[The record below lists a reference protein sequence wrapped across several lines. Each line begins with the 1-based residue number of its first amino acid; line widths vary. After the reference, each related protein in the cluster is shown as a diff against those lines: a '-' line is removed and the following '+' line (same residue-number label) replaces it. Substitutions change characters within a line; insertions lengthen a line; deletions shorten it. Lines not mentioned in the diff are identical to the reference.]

1 MTTVLIAH
9 FITAAVAP
17 LLVRLWGRNGF
28 YALAIV
34 PGLSTVWALF
44 QLPTVLNGGSLSE
57 SVEWAPQFSL
67 RLGLYMDPLGLIM
80 TLIAAGVGT
89 LILVYCAR
97 YFSDSEP
104 GLPRFAGVFV
114 AFAGAMLGLVLADDL
129 IQLFIYWELTT
140 VFSYLLVGHKAE
152 SKESR
157 RAAMTALTVT
167 TFGGLAMLVGM
178 IMLGETAGTYVISEI
193 VADPPAGGAI
203 VTWALVLIMIG
214 AMSKSALFPFSLW
227 LPAAMQAPTPVSG
240 YLHAAAM
247 VKAGVYLVARL
258 TPAFG
263 DVVVWQIMA
272 LLFGVVTMVFGG
284 WKALRQVD
292 LKLVLAYGTI
302 SQLGFL
308 IALLGTGTRAAAL
321 AGIAM
326 LLAHSLFKAPLFLV
340 VGIIDHSTGTRD
352 LRELSGLRKSMP
364 STFWISVVA
373 LASMSGLPP
382 TAGFVAKELAFG
394 AYTDGGFFDTLVLT
408 GLVIGS
414 TFTVAYSLRFLWGA
428 FLDKEGVQPTPVQA
442 PGALFLAPAV
452 VLAALSLFG
461 GLLASWVDPLLA
473 AYADAVPLGPHEEY
487 PSYLALWHGWEL
499 PLLLSAVCVVGG
511 LVLFYFRHRVAWLG
525 NRFTVFHPERNYRR
539 LMAGL
544 ENLALQVTGST
555 QRGSLPVYLGTI
567 LVFLVVGAGIPM
579 VTGRIWAGDY
589 PTLRLWDTPV
599 QVIPA
604 VIIVITCLLILSVRR
619 RLYAV
624 ILVGI
629 GGYGVAALFYLQGAP
644 DIALTQ
650 FLVETVSLVVFVLVL
665 RRFPAQFSAPAL
677 RGRRIWNL
685 TIGAATGLL
694 VATMTWYALA
704 GRQEPSIALGGPDSP
719 SYVEAAEEAGGSNL
733 ISVLLVDVRS
743 WDTMGEIAVL
753 AAAAA
758 GVASLMFVR
767 RRAQPRKAPGG
778 VMALSVTPPPKPANG
793 EDRVD
798 LGDLKIAPQYMH
810 VKPQWNRSWLPGA
823 ETQPT
828 ERRSIIFEVVSRFLF
843 PVIMAISVYLLL
855 TGHTD
860 VGGGFAGGIVAGL
873 AFIVRYLAGGRFELY
888 ATAWVQPGAL
898 IGAGLALATGTA
910 IAGAFFLGD
919 VLAGADFYI
928 DFWIL
933 GEAHVTVSML
943 FDVGVYLLVIGLIL
957 DILRSLG
964 ARIDEQIERDV
975 MHAEEAAEHGEPARA
990 EEVTS

>member
-1 MTTVLIAH
+1 MTTVLVAH

-17 LLVRLWGRNGF
+17 LVIRQWGRNGF

-34 PGLSTVWALF
+34 PGLATIWTLF
-44 QLPTVLNGGSLSE
+44 QLPTILNGGTLSE
-57 SVEWAPQFSL
+57 SMEWAPQFSL
-67 RLGLYMDPLGLIM
+67 RLGVHMDALGLVM
-80 TLIAAGVGT
+80 TLIAGGVGT
-89 LILVYCAR
+89 LILAYCAR
-97 YFSDSEP
+97 YFSDSDE

-152 SKESR
+152 SKDSR
-157 RAAMTALTVT
+157 RAAMTALVVT

-178 IMLGETAGTYVISEI
+178 IMLGETAGTYIISEI
-193 VADPPAGGAI
+193 VANPPAGGA
-203 VTWALVLIMIG
+203 VVNSALALIMLG

-263 DVVVWQIMA
+263 DVTVWTTMA
-272 LLFGVVTMVFGG
+272 LFFGVITMIFGG
-284 WKALRQVD
+284 WKALRQFD

-326 LLAHSLFKAPLFLV
+326 LVAHALFKAPLFLI

-364 STFWISVVA
+364 STFWITVVA

-394 AYTDGGFFDTLVLT
+394 AYTESGGLDTLVLV

-414 TFTVAYSLRFLWGA
+414 TLTVAYSLRFLWGA
-428 FLDKEGVQPTPVQA
+428 FLDKEGVQPNEVHA
-442 PGALFLAPAV
+442 PGPLFLAPAV
-452 VLAALSLFG
+452 ILAALSLIG
-461 GLLASWVDPLLA
+461 GLFSGGVDRLFA
-473 AYADAVPLGPHEEY
+473 TYADTVPLGPSEEY
-487 PSYLALWHGWEL
+487 PTYLALWHGWEL

-525 NRFTVFHPERNYRR
+525 NRLAYVNPERNYRR
-539 LMAGL
+539 MMAGL
-544 ENLALQVTGST
+544 ETLALQVTGST

-567 LVFLVVGAGIPM
+567 LVFLVITAGIPM
-579 VTGRIWAGDY
+579 ITGRLWEGDY

-604 VIIVITCLLILSVRR
+604 VIIVITCLMILFVRR
-619 RLYAV
+619 RLFAV

-629 GGYGVAALFYLQGAP
+629 GGYGVGALFYFQGAP

-665 RRFPAQFSAPAL
+665 RRFPSHFSAPAL
-677 RGRRIWNL
+677 KGRRIWNMV
-685 TIGAATGLL
+685 IGAATGLL
-694 VATMTWYALA
+694 VATMTWFALA
-704 GRQEPSIALGGPDSP
+704 GRQEPSIAVGGPDDP
-719 SYVEAAEEAGGSNL
+719 SYVDAAEKAGGDNL
-733 ISVLLVDVRS
+733 ISVLLVDVRA
-743 WDTMGEIAVL
+743 WDTMGEISVL

-778 VMALSVTPPPKPANG
+778 VMALSVTQSLQPANG
-793 EDRVD
+793 DDRLD
-798 LGDLKIAPQYMH
+798 LSGLKVAPKNMH
-810 VKPQWNRSWLPGA
+810 VRPQWNRSWLPGA
-823 ETQPT
+823 EALPT

-843 PVIMAISVYLLL
+843 PVIMVISVYLLL

-910 IAGAFFLGD
+910 LAGAFFLGD
-919 VLAGADFYI
+919 VLAGADFYLG
-928 DFWIL
+928 FGFL

-943 FDVGVYLLVIGLIL
+943 FDIGVYLLVIGLIL

-964 ARIDEQIERDV
+964 ARIDEQIERDAA
-975 MHAEEAAEHGEPARA
+975 HSEAVDPGTTSPA

>member
-1 MTTVLIAH
+1 MLVAH

-17 LLVRLWGRNGF
+17 LVVRLWGRNGF

-34 PGLSTVWALF
+34 PGLATVWALF
-44 QLPTVLNGGSLSE
+44 QLRTVLNGGTLSE

-67 RLGLYMDPLGLIM
+67 RLGLHMDALGLVM

-89 LILVYCAR
+89 LILFYCAR
-97 YFSDSEP
+97 YFNDSEP
-104 GLPRFAGVFV
+104 GLGRFAGVFV

-129 IQLFIYWELTT
+129 IQLFVYWELTT
-140 VFSYLLVGHKAE
+140 VFSYLLVGHNAE
-152 SKESR
+152 KKESR

-178 IMLGETAGTYVISEI
+178 IMLGEAAGTYVISEI
-193 VADPPAGGAI
+193 VADPPAGGA
-203 VTWALVLIMIG
+203 VVNASLVLIMVG

-263 DVVVWQIMA
+263 DAAVWQGMA
-272 LLFGVVTMVFGG
+272 LFFGVVTMVFGG
-284 WKALRQVD
+284 WKALRQYD

-326 LLAHSLFKAPLFLV
+326 LIAHSLFKAPLFLV
-340 VGIIDHSTGTRD
+340 VGIIDHSAGTRD
-352 LRELSGLRKSMP
+352 LRELSGLRRSMP
-364 STFWISVVA
+364 TTFWVSVVV

-382 TAGFVAKELAFG
+382 TAGFAAKELAFG
-394 AYTDGGFFDTLVLT
+394 AFTHGGTLDTLVLV
-408 GLVIGS
+408 GLVLGS

-428 FLDKEGVQPTPVQA
+428 FLDKEGVRPTPVHA

-452 VLAALSLFG
+452 VLAGLSLVG
-461 GLLASWVDPLLA
+461 GPLSSWADPFLAV
-473 AYADAVPLGPHEEY
+473 YADTVPPGPHEEY
-487 PSYLALWHGWEL
+487 TTHLALWHGWEL
-499 PLLLSAVCVVGG
+499 PLLLSAVCVAVG
-511 LVLFYFRHRVAWLG
+511 LVLFYFRNRVTWLSTRLAFV
-525 NRFTVFHPERNYRR
+525 NPERNYRR
-539 LMAGL
+539 MLAGL

-567 LVFLVVGAGIPM
+567 LVVLVVAAGIPM
-579 VTGRIWAGDY
+579 VTGRLWEGPNPGI
-589 PTLRLWDTPV
+589 RLWDTPV
-599 QVIPA
+599 QIIPA
-604 VIIVITCLLILSVRR
+604 LIIVITCLMILFVRR
-619 RLYAV
+619 RLFAV

-629 GGYGVAALFYLQGAP
+629 GGYGVAALYYLQGAP

-665 RRFPAQFSAPAL
+665 RRFPTHFSSPAL
-677 RGRRIWNL
+677 RGRRIWNMA
-685 TIGAATGLL
+685 IGAGTGL
-694 VATMTWYALA
+694 VMAAMTWFALA
-704 GRQEPSIALGGPDSP
+704 GRQEPSVSEG
-719 SYVEAAEEAGGSNL
+719 YEAAAHEAGGYNI
-733 ISVLLVDVRS
+733 ISVLLVDVRA
-743 WDTMGEIAVL
+743 WDTMGEISVL

-778 VMALSVTPPPKPANG
+778 VMAVSVTQPPKPTNG
-793 EDRVD
+793 HGAVELGELRV
-798 LGDLKIAPQYMH
+798 APRNMH
-810 VKPQWNRSWLPGA
+810 VKPLWNRTWLPGA
-823 ETQPT
+823 DSLPT
-828 ERRSIIFEVVSRFLF
+828 ERRSIMFEVVSRFLF
-843 PVIMAISVYLLL
+843 PVIMILSVYLLL

-910 IAGAFFLGD
+910 LGGAVFGGD
-919 VLAGADFYI
+919 VLAGGDTYVSFG
-928 DFWIL
+928 FL
-933 GEAHVTVSML
+933 GEAHLTVSL
-943 FDVGVYLLVIGLIL
+943 IFDIGVYLLVIGLIL

-964 ARIDEQIERDV
+964 ARIDEQIERD
-975 MHAEEAAEHGEPARA
+975 ATLTRETTGSEGLARA
-990 EEVTS
+990 EEEVTS

>member
-1 MTTVLIAH
+1 MLVAH

-28 YALAIV
+28 YALAVV
-34 PGLSTVWALF
+34 PGLATVWALL
-44 QLPTVLNGGSLSE
+44 QLPDVLRGGTRSE
-57 SVEWAPQFSL
+57 STEWAPEFSL
-67 RLGLYMDPLGLIM
+67 RLGLHMDALGLVM

-97 YFSDSEP
+97 YFEDSEP
-104 GLPRFAGVFV
+104 GLGRFAGVFV

-129 IQLFIYWELTT
+129 IQLFVYWELTT
-140 VFSYLLVGHKAE
+140 VFSYLLIGHKAE
-152 SKESR
+152 AKESR

-178 IMLGETAGTYVISEI
+178 ITLGEAAGTYVITDI
-193 VADPPAGGAI
+193 VADPPAAGAA
-203 VTWALVLIMIG
+203 VNTALVLIMVG

-263 DVVVWQIMA
+263 DTVVWQGMA
-272 LLFGVVTMVFGG
+272 LLFGVVTMLLGG
-284 WKALRQVD
+284 WKALRQFD

-326 LLAHSLFKAPLFLV
+326 LIAHSLFKAPLFLV
-340 VGIIDHSTGTRD
+340 VGVIDHSTGTRD
-352 LRELSGLRKSMP
+352 LRELSGLRRSMP
-364 STFWISVVA
+364 ATFWTTVLA
-373 LASMSGLPP
+373 LASMAGLPP
-382 TAGFVAKELAFG
+382 TAGFAAKELAFG
-394 AYTDGGFFDTLVLT
+394 AYTHGGTLDTLVLA
-408 GLVIGS
+408 GLVAGS
-414 TFTVAYSLRFLWGA
+414 TLTVAYSLRFLWGA
-428 FLDKEGVQPTPVQA
+428 FLDKEGVRPTPVHA
-442 PGALFLAPAV
+442 PGTLFLAPAA
-452 VLAALSLFG
+452 VLAGLGLFG
-461 GLLASWVDPLLA
+461 GPASGWADPFLAV
-473 AYADAVPLGPHEEY
+473 YADTVPPGPHEEY
-487 PSYLALWHGWEL
+487 TTHLALWHGWEP
-499 PLLLSAVCVVGG
+499 PLLLSAACVVGG
-511 LVLFYFRHRVAWLG
+511 LVLFHFRHRVVWLG
-525 NRFTVFHPERNYRR
+525 NRLSFVNPERNYRR
-539 LMAGL
+539 MLAGL

-567 LVFLVVGAGIPM
+567 LIALVVAAGVPM
-579 VTGRIWAGDY
+579 VTGRLWEGPSPD
-589 PTLRLWDTPV
+589 LRLWDTPV

-604 VIIVITCLLILSVRR
+604 LIIVITCLLILFVRR
-619 RLYAV
+619 RLFAV

-629 GGYGVAALFYLQGAP
+629 GGYGVAALYYLQGAP

-665 RRFPAQFSAPAL
+665 RRFPTHFSVPAL
-677 RGRRIWNL
+677 RGRRIWNMA
-685 TIGAATGLL
+685 IGLATGL
-694 VATMTWYALA
+694 VMASMTWFALA
-704 GRQEPSIALGGPDSP
+704 GRQEPSISEG
-719 SYVEAAEEAGGSNL
+719 YEAAADEAGGYN
-733 ISVLLVDVRS
+733 IVSVLLVDVRA
-743 WDTMGEIAVL
+743 WDTMGEISVL

-778 VMALSVTPPPKPANG
+778 VMALSVTPAPEPAAG
-793 EDRVD
+793 HTRPD
-798 LGDLKIAPQYMH
+798 LGDLRIAPRNLH
-810 VKPQWNRSWLPGA
+810 VKPRWERTWLPGA
-823 ETQPT
+823 GNLPT

-843 PVIMAISVYLLL
+843 PVVMVLSVYLLL

-860 VGGGFAGGIVAGL
+860 IGGGFAGGIVAGL

-910 IAGAFFLGD
+910 LGGAVFGGD
-919 VLAGADFYI
+919 VLAGGDAHISFG
-928 DFWIL
+928 FL
-933 GEAHVTVSML
+933 GEAHLTVSL
-943 FDVGVYLLVIGLIL
+943 IFDIGVYLLVIGLIL

-964 ARIDEQIERDV
+964 ARIDEQIERDAV
-975 MHAEEAAEHGEPARA
+975 HVGEATGAEGRARA

>member
-1 MTTVLIAH
+1 MTTVLVAH

-17 LLVRLWGRNGF
+17 LLVRQWGRNGF

-34 PGLSTVWALF
+34 PALATVWVLF
-44 QLPTVLNGGSLSE
+44 QLPDVLRGEALNE
-57 SVEWAPQFSL
+57 SVAWAPEFSL
-67 RLGLYMDPLGLIM
+67 RLGLHMDALGLVM

-89 LILVYCAR
+89 LILIYCAR
-97 YFSDSEP
+97 YFDDSEP
-104 GLPRFAGVFV
+104 GIGRFAGVFV
-114 AFAGAMLGLVLADDL
+114 AFAGAMIGLVLADDL

-152 SKESR
+152 SQDSR
-157 RAAMTALTVT
+157 RAAMTALTITV
-167 TFGGLAMLVGM
+167 FGGLAMLVGM

-193 VADPPAGGAI
+193 VANPPEAGAVI
-203 VTWALVLIMIG
+203 NAALVLIMIG

-258 TPAFG
+258 TPAFN
-263 DVVVWQIMA
+263 DVVVWQSMA
-272 LLFGVVTMVFGG
+272 LAFGVATMVFGG
-284 WKALRQVD
+284 WKALRQYD

-321 AGIAM
+321 AGLAM
-326 LLAHSLFKAPLFLV
+326 LVAHSLFKAPLFLS

-352 LRELSGLRKSMP
+352 LRELSGLRRSMP
-364 STFWISVVA
+364 GTFWVSVVA
-373 LASMSGLPP
+373 LASMAGLPP

-394 AYTDGGFFDTLVLT
+394 AYVDGGGFDTLVLV
-408 GLVIGS
+408 GLVLGS
-414 TFTVAYSLRFLWGA
+414 TLTVAYSLRFLWGA
-428 FLDKEGVQPTPVQA
+428 FFDKEGVQDTHVHA

-452 VLAALSLFG
+452 VLAGLSLFG
-461 GLLASWVDPLLA
+461 GLVSSWTDPLFA
-473 AYADAVPLGPHEEY
+473 AYADTVPSAPGAYE
-487 PSYLALWHGWEL
+487 SYLALWHGWEL
-499 PLLLSAVCVVGG
+499 PLLLSAICVAGG
-511 LVLFYFRHRVAWLG
+511 LVLFYFRNRVAWLG
-525 NRFTVFHPERNYRR
+525 TRMAVVNPERNYRR
-539 LMAGL
+539 MMAGL
-544 ENLALQVTGST
+544 ENVALQVTGST

-567 LVFLVVGAGIPM
+567 LVFMVAAMGIPM
-579 VTGRIWAGDY
+579 VTGQIWAGDY
-589 PTLRLWDTPV
+589 PQLRLWDTPV

-604 VIIVITCLLILSVRR
+604 LIVVITCLLILFVRR
-619 RLYAV
+619 RLFAV

-665 RRFPAQFSAPAL
+665 RRFPSHFSAPAL
-677 RGRRIWNL
+677 RGRRFWNMM
-685 TIGAATGLL
+685 IGAATGL
-694 VATMTWYALA
+694 VAAAMTWYALA
-704 GRQEPSIALGGPDSP
+704 GRQEPSIASDYPDAAREMGGD
-719 SYVEAAEEAGGSNL
+719 NI
-733 ISVLLVDVRS
+733 ISVLLVDVRV
-743 WDTMGEIAVL
+743 WDTMGEIGVL

-778 VMALSVTPPPKPANG
+778 VMALSVTNAAQPA
-793 EDRVD
+793 EDQGSVD
-798 LGDLKIAPQYMH
+798 LGQLRRAPRNMH
-810 VKPQWNRSWLPGA
+810 VKPQWNRTWLPGA
-823 ETQPT
+823 ASLPT
-828 ERRSIIFEVVSRFLF
+828 ERRSLIFEVVSRFLF
-843 PVIMAISVYLLL
+843 PVIMIISVYLLL

-873 AFIVRYLAGGRFELY
+873 AFIVRYLAGGRYELY
-888 ATAWVQPGAL
+888 ASAWLQPGAL
-898 IGAGLALATGTA
+898 IGAGLAVATGVA
-910 IAGAFFLGD
+910 LGGSIIGGD
-919 VLAGADFYI
+919 ILAGGHTYVSFG
-928 DFWIL
+928 IL
-933 GEAHVTVSML
+933 GEAHLTVSLL
-943 FDVGVYLLVIGLIL
+943 FDIGVYLLVIGLIL

-964 ARIDEQIERDV
+964 ARIDEQVERDAA
-975 MHAEEAAEHGEPARA
+975 HAVESGDTGAPERA

>member
-1 MTTVLIAH
+1 MTTVLVAH

-28 YALAIV
+28 YALAVV

-44 QLPTVLNGGSLSE
+44 QLPTILAGGTLSE
-57 SVEWAPQFSL
+57 SVAWAPQFSL
-67 RLGLYMDPLGLIM
+67 RLGLYMDALGLVM

-97 YFSDSEP
+97 YFGDSES

-152 SKESR
+152 SQESR

-193 VADPPAGGAI
+193 VADPPESGAV
-203 VTWALVLIMIG
+203 VTSALVLIMIG

-263 DVVVWQIMA
+263 DVPVWQVMA
-272 LLFGVVTMVFGG
+272 VTFGVVTMIFGG
-284 WKALRQVD
+284 WKALRQFD

-321 AGIAM
+321 AGLAM
-326 LLAHSLFKAPLFLV
+326 VVAHSLFKAPLFLV

-364 STFWISVVA
+364 GAFWVSVVA
-373 LASMSGLPP
+373 LASMAGLPP

-394 AYTDGGFFDTLVLT
+394 AYTHGGRFDALILT
-408 GLVIGS
+408 GMVLGS
-414 TFTVAYSLRFLWGA
+414 IFTVGYSLRYLWGA
-428 FLDKEGVQPTPVQA
+428 FFDKEGVSPTPVHA

-452 VLAALSLFG
+452 VLAGLSLLG
-461 GLLASWVDPLLA
+461 GLFSNPADPLFA
-473 AYADAVPLGPHEEY
+473 TYADTVPQGPGEEY
-487 PSYLALWHGWEL
+487 PTYLTLWHGWEL
-499 PLLLSAVCVVGG
+499 PLLLSAICVVGG
-511 LVLFYFRHRVAWLG
+511 LVLFYFRHGVAWLG
-525 NRFTVFHPERNYRR
+525 NRTALFNPERNYRR
-539 LMAGL
+539 MMAGL
-544 ENLALQVTGST
+544 ETLALQVTGST

-567 LVFLVVGAGIPM
+567 LVVMVVSATIP
-579 VTGRIWAGDY
+579 VFTGRLWELPAPQI
-589 PTLRLWDTPV
+589 RLWDTPV
-599 QVIPA
+599 QIIPA
-604 VIIVITCLLILSVRR
+604 AIIIVTSLLILFVRR
-619 RLYAV
+619 RLYSV

-629 GGYGVAALFYLQGAP
+629 GGYGVACIYYLFGAP

-665 RRFPAQFSAPAL
+665 RRFPTYFSAPAL
-677 RGRRIWNL
+677 RGRRTWNMV
-685 TIGAATGLL
+685 IGAASGVLAA
-694 VATMTWYALA
+694 VMTWFALV
-704 GRQEPSIALGGPDSP
+704 GRQAPSISEHYP
-719 SYVEAAEEAGGSNL
+719 EAAERAGGEN
-733 ISVLLVDVRS
+733 IIAVLLVDVRT
-743 WDTMGEIAVL
+743 WDTMGEISVL

-778 VMALSVTPPPKPANG
+778 VMALSVTKPPAPSTEG
-793 EDRVD
+793 RVD
-798 LGDLKIAPQYMH
+798 LGELRFAPKDIR
-810 VKPQWNRSWLPGA
+810 VKPVWNRTWLPGA
-823 ETQPT
+823 AALPT
-828 ERRSIIFEVVSRFLF
+828 ERRSVIFEVVSRFLF
-843 PVIMAISVYLLL
+843 PVIMVLSVYLLF
-855 TGHTD
+855 TGHSD
-860 VGGGFAGGIVAGL
+860 VGGGFAGGIVAGV

-888 ATAWVQPGAL
+888 NTAWVQPGAL

-910 IAGAFFLGD
+910 IGSAIFLGD
-919 VLAGADFYI
+919 VLAGAHGYV
-928 DFWIL
+928 DFWIF
-933 GEAHVTVSML
+933 GKAHLTVSMI
-943 FDVGVYLLVIGLIL
+943 FDIGVYLLVIGLIL

-964 ARIDEQIERDV
+964 ARIDEQIERDAAL
-975 MHAEEAAEHGEPARA
+975 AEETEGPEARARA

>member
-1 MTTVLIAH
+1 MTTVLVAH

-34 PGLSTVWALF
+34 PGLATVWALF
-44 QLPTVLNGGSLSE
+44 QLPAVLNGGTLTE

-67 RLGLYMDPLGLIM
+67 RLGLHMDGLGLTM

-89 LILVYCAR
+89 LILIYCAR
-97 YFSDSEP
+97 YFDDSEP
-104 GLPRFAGVFV
+104 GLGLFAGVFV

-152 SKESR
+152 KKESR

-193 VADPPAGGAI
+193 VADPPASGPV
-203 VTWALVLIMIG
+203 VTAALVLIMIG

-263 DVVVWQIMA
+263 DVVVWQSMA
-272 LLFGVVTMVFGG
+272 LFFGVITMIFGG
-284 WKALRQVD
+284 WKALRQYD

-326 LLAHSLFKAPLFLV
+326 LVAHSLFKATLFLV
-340 VGIIDHSTGTRD
+340 VGVIDHSTGTRD
-352 LRELSGLRKSMP
+352 LRELSGLRTSMP
-364 STFWISVVA
+364 ATFWITVVA
-373 LASMSGLPP
+373 LASMAGLPP
-382 TAGFVAKELAFG
+382 TAGFAAKELALG
-394 AYTDGGFFDTLVLT
+394 AYTHGGALDTLALV
-408 GLVIGS
+408 GLVAGS
-414 TFTVAYSLRFLWGA
+414 TLTVAYSLRFLWGA
-428 FLDKEGVQPTPVQA
+428 FLEKEGVRPTPVHA
-442 PGALFLAPAV
+442 PGALFLAPAA
-452 VLAALSLFG
+452 VLAGLSLVG
-461 GLLASWVDPLLA
+461 GAASSTADPFLAV
-473 AYADAVPLGPHEEY
+473 YADTVPPGPYEQYTTH
-487 PSYLALWHGWEL
+487 LALWHGWEL
-499 PLLLSAVCVVGG
+499 PLLLSAICVVGG
-511 LVLFYFRHRVAWLG
+511 LVLFYFRNGVAWLG
-525 NRFTVFHPERNYRR
+525 TRLAFVNPERNYRR
-539 LMAGL
+539 MLAGL

-567 LVFLVVGAGIPM
+567 LVVLVVATGIPM
-579 VTGRIWAGDY
+579 VTGRIWAGPKPD
-589 PTLRLWDTPV
+589 LRLWDTPV
-599 QVIPA
+599 QIIPA
-604 VIIVITCLLILSVRR
+604 LIIVITCLLILFVRR
-619 RLYAV
+619 RLFAV

-629 GGYGVAALFYLQGAP
+629 GGYGVAALFYLLGAP
-644 DIALTQ
+644 DLALTQ

-665 RRFPAQFSAPAL
+665 RRFPANFSAPAL
-677 RGRRIWNL
+677 KGRRIWNMA
-685 TIGAATGLL
+685 IGAGTGVVMAML
-694 VATMTWYALA
+694 TWFALA
-704 GRQEPSIALGGPDSP
+704 GRQEPSISEGYEAVTREVGG
-719 SYVEAAEEAGGSNL
+719 YNI
-733 ISVLLVDVRS
+733 ISVLLVDVRA
-743 WDTMGEIAVL
+743 WDTMGEISVL

-778 VMALSVTPPPKPANG
+778 VMALSVTKPPEPVKGHGA
-793 EDRVD
+793 VD
-798 LGDLKIAPQYMH
+798 LGDLRIAPRNMH
-810 VKPQWNRSWLPGA
+810 VKPLWNRTWLPGA
-823 ETQPT
+823 DSLPT

-843 PVIMAISVYLLL
+843 PVIMILSVYLLL

-910 IAGAFFLGD
+910 LGGAVFGGD
-919 VLAGADFYI
+919 VLAGGDTYVNFG
-928 DFWIL
+928 FL
-933 GEAHVTVSML
+933 GEAHLTVAL
-943 FDVGVYLLVIGLIL
+943 IFDIGVYLLVIGLIL

-964 ARIDEQIERDV
+964 ARIDEQIERDAA
-975 MHAEEAAEHGEPARA
+975 HADETSRVEARAHA

>member
-1 MTTVLIAH
+1 MTTVLVAH

-34 PGLSTVWALF
+34 PGLATVWALF
-44 QLPTVLNGGSLSE
+44 QLPAILNGESLSE
-57 SVEWAPQFSL
+57 SVAWAPQFSL
-67 RLGLYMDPLGLIM
+67 RLGLHMDALGLVM

-89 LILVYCAR
+89 LILIYCAR
-97 YFSDSEP
+97 YFNDSEP
-104 GLPRFAGVFV
+104 GLGRFAGVFV

-140 VFSYLLVGHKAE
+140 VFSYLLVGHNAE
-152 SKESR
+152 MKESR

-193 VADPPAGGAI
+193 VADPPATGPV

-263 DVVVWQIMA
+263 DVPVWQGMA
-272 LLFGVVTMVFGG
+272 LFFGVVTMVLAG
-284 WKALRQVD
+284 WKALRQYD

-321 AGIAM
+321 AGLAM
-326 LLAHSLFKAPLFLV
+326 LVAHSLFKAPLFLV

-352 LRELSGLRKSMP
+352 LRELSGLRQSMP
-364 STFWISVVA
+364 TTYWVSIVA
-373 LASMSGLPP
+373 MASMAGLPP
-382 TAGFVAKELAFG
+382 TAGFAAKELAFG
-394 AYTDGGFFDTLVLT
+394 AYTHGGALDTVVLVGLVL
-408 GLVIGS
+408 GS
-414 TFTVAYSLRFLWGA
+414 TLTVAYSLRFMWGA
-428 FLDKEGVQPTPVQA
+428 FFDKEGVQPTPVHA

-452 VLAALSLFG
+452 TLAALSLFG
-461 GLLASWVDPLLA
+461 GLLSYWADPLFA
-473 AYADAVPLGPHEEY
+473 VYADTVPMGDHETY
-487 PSYLALWHGWEL
+487 QSYLALWHGWEL

-511 LVLFYFRHRVAWLG
+511 LVLFYFRNQVVWLG
-525 NRFTVFHPERNYRR
+525 TRLAFVNPERNYRR
-539 LMAGL
+539 MLAGL

-567 LVFLVVGAGIPM
+567 LIVLVVAAGIPM
-579 VTGRIWAGDY
+579 ITGRIWDG
-589 PTLRLWDTPV
+589 PNPQLRLWDTPV

-604 VIIVITCLLILSVRR
+604 LIIVITCLFILFVRR
-619 RLYAV
+619 RLFAV

-665 RRFPAQFSAPAL
+665 RRFPSHFSAPAL
-677 RGRRIWNL
+677 KGRRIWNM
-685 TIGAATGLL
+685 TIGLATGLM
-694 VATMTWYALA
+694 VATMTWFALA
-704 GRQEPSIALGGPDSP
+704 GRLQPSISEGYPA
-719 SYVEAAEEAGGSNL
+719 AAEEAGGYNI
-733 ISVLLVDVRS
+733 ISVLLVDVRA
-743 WDTMGEIAVL
+743 WDTMGEISVL

-778 VMALSVTPPPKPANG
+778 VMALSVTKPPEPTNG
-793 EDRVD
+793 HGSVD
-798 LGDLKIAPQYMH
+798 LGNLRVAPQSMH
-810 VKPQWNRSWLPGA
+810 VKPQWNRTWLPGA
-823 ETQPT
+823 DSLPT
-828 ERRSIIFEVVSRFLF
+828 ERRSLIFEVVSRFLF
-843 PVIMAISVYLLL
+843 PVIMAISLYLML

-898 IGAGLALATGTA
+898 IGAGLALATGVA
-910 IAGAFFLGD
+910 IGGAIFGGD
-919 VLAGADFYI
+919 VLAGNDWYVNLG
-928 DFWIL
+928 IL
-933 GEAHVTVSML
+933 GSPHITVSL
-943 FDVGVYLLVIGLIL
+943 FFDIGVYLLVIGLIL

-964 ARIDEQIERDV
+964 ARIDEQIERDAA
-975 MHAEEAAEHGEPARA
+975 HAEEEGSAPGTAARA

>member
-1 MTTVLIAH
+1 MLVAH

-17 LLVRLWGRNGF
+17 LVVRLWGRNGF

-34 PGLSTVWALF
+34 PGLATVWALF
-44 QLPTVLNGGSLSE
+44 QLPTILNGGTLSE
-57 SVEWAPQFSL
+57 SIEWAPQFSL
-67 RLGLYMDPLGLIM
+67 RLGLYMDALGLIM

-89 LILVYCAR
+89 LILAYCAR
-97 YFSDSEP
+97 YFSDSEQ

-178 IMLGETAGTYVISEI
+178 IMLGQTAGTYVISEI
-193 VADPPAGGAI
+193 VADPPPGGA
-203 VTWALVLIMIG
+203 VVNAALVLIMIG

-263 DVVVWQIMA
+263 DVAVWQVMA
-272 LLFGVVTMVFGG
+272 LFFGVITMILGG

-308 IALLGTGTRAAAL
+308 IALLGTGTRAGAL

-326 LLAHSLFKAPLFLV
+326 LVAHSLFKAPLFLV

-352 LRELSGLRKSMP
+352 LRELSGLRRSMP
-364 STFWISVVA
+364 STFWISVIA
-373 LASMSGLPP
+373 LASMAGLPP

-394 AYTDGGFFDTLVLT
+394 AYTHGGGFDTLVLV

-414 TFTVAYSLRFLWGA
+414 TLTVAYSLRFLWGA
-428 FLDKEGVQPTPVQA
+428 FIDKEGVQPTPVHA

-452 VLAALSLFG
+452 ILAALSLVG
-461 GLLASWVDPLLA
+461 GLVSAWVDPLFA
-473 AYADAVPLGPHEEY
+473 AYADTVPQGPSEEY
-487 PSYLALWHGWEL
+487 ASYLALWHGWEL
-499 PLLLSAVCVVGG
+499 PLLLSAVCVAGG
-511 LVLFYFRHRVAWLG
+511 LVLFSFRHRVAWLG
-525 NRFTVFHPERNYRR
+525 NRMAFVNPERNYRR
-539 LMAGL
+539 MMAGL

-567 LVFLVVGAGIPM
+567 LVFLVVGAGIPII
-579 VTGRIWAGDY
+579 TGRLWNGDN
-589 PTLRLWDTPV
+589 PSLRLWDTPV

-604 VIIVITCLLILSVRR
+604 LIIVITCLLILFVRR
-619 RLYAV
+619 RLFAV

-665 RRFPAQFSAPAL
+665 RRFPSHFSAPAL
-677 RGRRIWNL
+677 KGRRIWNM

-694 VATMTWYALA
+694 VATMTWFALA
-704 GRQEPSIALGGPDSP
+704 GRQEPSIALGGPDGPAYSD
-719 SYVEAAEEAGGSNL
+719 AAGEAGGYNI
-733 ISVLLVDVRS
+733 ISVLLVDVRA
-743 WDTMGEIAVL
+743 WDTMGEISVL

-767 RRAQPRKAPGG
+767 RRARPRKAPSG
-778 VMALSVTPPPKPANG
+778 VMALSVTQPPQPTNG
-793 EDRVD
+793 HDRVD
-798 LGDLKIAPQYMH
+798 LSNLTIAPQSLH

-823 ETQPT
+823 EALPT
-828 ERRSIIFEVVSRFLF
+828 ERRSLIFEVVSRFLF

-910 IAGAFFLGD
+910 IGGAIFGGD
-919 VLAGADFYI
+919 VLAGGDAYLN
-928 DFWIL
+928 FWIL
-933 GEAHVTVSML
+933 GEAHITVSL
-943 FDVGVYLLVIGLIL
+943 FFDIGVYLLVIGLIL

-964 ARIDEQIERDV
+964 ARIDEQIERDAA
-975 MHAEEAAEHGEPARA
+975 HAEETTAGPGAPARA